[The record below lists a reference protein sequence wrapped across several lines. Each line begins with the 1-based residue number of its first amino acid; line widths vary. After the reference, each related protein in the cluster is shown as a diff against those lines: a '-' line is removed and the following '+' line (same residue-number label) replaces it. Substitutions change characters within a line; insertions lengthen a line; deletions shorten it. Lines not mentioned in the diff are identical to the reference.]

1 MPGRLMTWLLTAT
14 LMVGTATAAAAQKR
28 IALVLANGDGT
39 ELVGTGQGAGMIKS
53 LTTLLGQ
60 HGYKVVEGVNLPK
73 AEVEQR
79 IAEFKAAAADAEVAL
94 FYYAGDVV
102 QRAGRNH
109 MIANGA
115 RTSDPFS
122 SYAISFNDVMDVM
135 KGQKANIVLVD
146 GGRVSP
152 MATAD
157 AAIEPQSEG
166 VTRSGFSKAL
176 PRKSFVISF
185 ANLPGKIMKADAPGG
200 HVFTAALLKN
210 LQSPDIDVMDVVG
223 RVRKDVFL
231 ATRGAQLPWTAHEL
245 TGAVPFLGPLR
256 VASLPTEQLPVPP
269 PAVVPPPRDP
279 VPPQPPRLSEEEE
292 RAVRRKAAPSP
303 EERKRLIAGVQEE
316 LKTVKQRH
324 TCFKAE
330 VDGDADAV
338 QAAIDD
344 LNKRVKKEASRP
356 LRLAA
361 ATNGDFED
369 FIEYLRGLNDGI
381 CAAPAPRSRV
391 SKPQEIEEKPTR
403 RGRAKPVEEAPK
415 KRARVVEVEEKPARR
430 SAPQREYS
438 PPARSTP
445 PPSRS
450 YEPPSRSGGGGGRDV
465 FTPTR

>member
-1 MPGRLMTWLLTAT
+1 MPGRLLTWLLTAV
-14 LMVGTATAAAAQKR
+14 LMVGSAAAAAAQKR
-28 IALVLANGDGT
+28 IALVIANGDGT
-39 ELVGTGQGAGMIKS
+39 ELVGTGQGAGIIKS

-73 AEVEQR
+73 AEVERR
-79 IAEFKAAAADAEVAL
+79 IAEFKAAAVDAEVAL

-109 MIANGA
+109 MIASGA
-115 RTSDPFS
+115 RPSDPFG

-135 KGQKANIVLVD
+135 KGQRANIVLVD

-157 AAIEPQSEG
+157 AAIEPQGDG

-185 ANLPGKIMKADAPGG
+185 ANLPGKIMRADAPGG

-210 LQSPDIDVMDVVG
+210 LQSPDVDVMDVVT

-231 ATRGAQLPWTAHEL
+231 ATRGAQLPWSAHEL
-245 TGAVPFLGPLR
+245 TGAVPFLGPPVR
-256 VASLPTEQLPVPP
+256 IAALPSEPLPALP

-279 VPPQPPRLSEEEE
+279 VPPQPPRLTEEEE
-292 RAVRRKAAPSP
+292 RAVRRKAAPGP

-316 LKTVKQRH
+316 LKTVKQRLS
-324 TCFKAE
+324 CVKAE
-330 VDGDADAV
+330 VEGNADSV

-356 LRLAA
+356 LRVAA

-391 SKPQEIEEKPTR
+391 SKPTVIEEKPTR
-403 RGRAKPVEEAPK
+403 RGRAKPVEEAPR
-415 KRARVVEVEEKPARR
+415 KRARVVEVEQKPARR
-430 SAPQREYS
+430 STPQREYS
-438 PPARSTP
+438 PP
-445 PPSRS
+445 PSRS
-450 YEPPSRSGGGGGRDV
+450 SGGGGGRDV
-465 FTPTR
+465 FTPNR